1 MTRTPLAQ
9 RKLPD
14 YTRANEM
21 ANMVSHIVGGALGI
35 VILLSAIFI
44 AVSQRNT
51 WSLISGIAYALS
63 MISLYTVSSVYHGL
77 KPCMAKKVMQ
87 VVDHCTIYM
96 LIAGSYTPIL
106 LVAVRPHFPLIAWG
120 VFAAEWLLA
129 AIGTVFTAIDHNRYG
144 KFAMLCYIGMGWLV
158 VLTLKSVWL
167 SIGSAAM
174 LWLFIGGV
182 LYTIG
187 AVLYGLGGKRPVL
200 HSVFHI
206 FVLLGSAAQAAAIVF
221 YVL

>member
-63 MISLYTVSSVYHGL
+63 MISLSH
-77 KPCMAKKVMQ
+77 AF
-87 VVDHCTIYM
+87 
-96 LIAGSYTPIL
+96 L
-106 LVAVRPHFPLIAWG
+106 LVSF
-120 VFAAEWLLA
+120 
-129 AIGTVFTAIDHNRYG
+129 
-144 KFAMLCYIGMGWLV
+144 
-158 VLTLKSVWL
+158 
-167 SIGSAAM
+167 GSC
-174 LWLFIGGV
+174 
-182 LYTIG
+182 
-187 AVLYGLGGKRPVL
+187 P
-200 HSVFHI
+200 
-206 FVLLGSAAQAAAIVF
+206 
-221 YVL
+221 